1 MGENYV
7 PHMQHLTRS
16 TTEHVISKK
25 REYILTLHASSL
37 MVVGIRFFE
46 TIHIQHFSDTNL

>member
-16 TTEHVISKK
+16 TAEHVISKK

-37 MVVGIRFFE
+37 MMVGIRFYE
-46 TIHIQHFSDTNL
+46 TMYNQVLTE

>member
-16 TTEHVISKK
+16 TAEHVISKK

-37 MVVGIRFFE
+37 MMVGIRFYE
-46 TIHIQHFSDTNL
+46 TIYNHFILL

>member
-16 TTEHVISKK
+16 TAEHVISKK

-46 TIHIQHFSDTNL
+46 TIHNQV

>member
-16 TTEHVISKK
+16 TAEHVISKK

-37 MVVGIRFFE
+37 MVVGIRFLRQYK
-46 TIHIQHFSDTNL
+46 IKYKRYRG